1 MKGWVGYGPKL
12 STESEWTR
20 WRKTAKPSKRCRE
33 WEERK
38 REKTDGWSEKRE
50 TGAAEVVN
58 RSCGTHLFPLL
69 ILCDLYHTHR
79 HTHSNTNSGTMCSVN
94 TLEPPHKYAAKN
106 QRQKITTAT
115 FSPTVKTKA
124 TQISGSFMAI
134 SLLIGKRAGPRHRGL
149 HRLVFY
155 IKVH

>member
-1 MKGWVGYGPKL
+1 MKGWVGYGPKI

-33 WEERK
+33 WEQRK
-38 REKTDGWSEKRE
+38 REKMDGWSEKRE

-79 HTHSNTNSGTMCSVN
+79 HTHLNTNSGTMCSVN
-94 TLEPPHKYAAKN
+94 TLEPTHKYAAKN
-106 QRQKITTAT
+106 QRQKITTVQL
-115 FSPTVKTKA
+115 SKQK
-124 TQISGSFMAI
+124 
-134 SLLIGKRAGPRHRGL
+134 RHRF
-149 HRLVFY
+149 LVRFVY
-155 IKVH
+155 GDESVNRKTRWPETSWFTSFGFLY

>member
-1 MKGWVGYGPKL
+1 M
-12 STESEWTR
+12 
-20 WRKTAKPSKRCRE
+20 
-33 WEERK
+33 
-38 REKTDGWSEKRE
+38 DGWSEKRE

-94 TLEPPHKYAAKN
+94 TLEPTHKYAAKN

-124 TQISGSFMAI
+124 TQISG
-134 SLLIGKRAGPRHRGL
+134 LI
-149 HRLVFY
+149 RLWRSVC
-155 IKVH
+155 